1 MNNFF
6 KSIKNI
12 FVWIFKDWNHT
23 VIVSSLIA
31 LVILS
36 FKYKNLK
43 NDFNDIQNKVQDT
56 LTVYKNKVGELYSQ
70 QNIYITEIKDLKK
83 TNSELYAEVKNLKD
97 NPVVVTKVKTVI
109 EFKDKI
115 IKDTVT
121 LDPSGNYTFNM
132 KYKDQWANI
141 SGRSTFD
148 ISTMIGTAKFDS
160 IFFPNTITIDLIEK
174 NNQLSLIGKSYNPY
188 CQINSLNGA
197 ILSPEKSS
205 VIKKRFDK
213 KWSVVVGIGS
223 TVSVYDSKIILLTG
237 LQVTIGRKIFAF

>member
-6 KSIKNI
+6 KFIKNI
-12 FVWIFKDWNHT
+12 FVWIFKDWKHT

-43 NDFNDIQNKVQDT
+43 NDFNVIQNKVQDT

-70 QNIYITEIKDLKK
+70 QYIYITEIKDLKK

-132 KYKDQWANI
+132 NYKDQWANI

-160 IFFPNTITIDLIEK
+160 IFFPNNITIDLIEK
-174 NNQLSLIGKSYNPY
+174 NNQLSFIAKSDNPY
-188 CQINSLNGA
+188 CQINSLNGS

-213 KWSVVVGIGS
+213 KWAVVVGIGP
-223 TVSVYDSKIILLTG
+223 TVSVYNSKIILLTG

>member
-12 FVWIFKDWNHT
+12 FVWIFKDWKHT

-43 NDFNDIQNKVQDT
+43 NDFNYIQNTAQDT

-70 QNIYITEIKDLKK
+70 QKTYIIEIKDLKK
-83 TNSELYAEVKNLKD
+83 SNSELYDEVKNLKD
-97 NPVVVTKVKTVI
+97 NPVVVTKVQMVTK
-109 EFKDKI
+109 FKDKI

-121 LDPSGNYTFNM
+121 VDPSGKYNFNM
-132 KYKDQWANI
+132 NYKDQWVNLY
-141 SGRSTFD
+141 GRSTFD
-148 ISTMIGTAKFDS
+148 ISTMIGTTKFDS
-160 IFFPNTITIDLIEK
+160 ISFPNTITIDLIEK
-174 NNQLSLIGKSYNPY
+174 NNQLSFIAKSDNPY
-188 CQINSLNGA
+188 CQINSLNGS

-213 KWSVVVGIGS
+213 KWSVVVGIGP
-223 TVSVYDSKIILLTG
+223 TVSVYDSNIILLTG

>member
-1 MNNFF
+1 MNTFF
-6 KSIKNI
+6 KFLKNI
-12 FVWIFKDWNHT
+12 FVWIFKDWKYA
-23 VIVSSLIA
+23 VIASLLIA

-43 NDFNDIQNKVQDT
+43 NDFNDIQNTAQDT

-70 QNIYITEIKDLKK
+70 QKAYITEINDLKK
-83 TNSELYAEVKNLKD
+83 SNSELYTEVKNLED
-97 NPVVVTKVKTVI
+97 NPVVATKVHTVTK
-109 EFKDKI
+109 FKDKI

-121 LDPSGNYTFNM
+121 IDPSGNYTFNM
-132 KYKDQWANI
+132 NYKDQWVNL

-160 IFFPNTITIDLIEK
+160 ISFPNTITIDLIEK
-174 NNQLSLIGKSYNPY
+174 NNQLSFIAKSDNPY
-188 CQINSLNGA
+188 CQINSLNGS

-213 KWSVVVGIGS
+213 KWAVVVGVGP
-223 TVSVYDSKIILLTG
+223 TVSVYDNKIVVLPG
-237 LQVTIGRKIFAF
+237 LQVTIGRKLFAF

>member
-1 MNNFF
+1 MNNFL

-12 FVWIFKDWNHT
+12 FVWIFKDWKHT

-132 KYKDQWANI
+132 NYKDQWANI
-141 SGRSTFD
+141 SGRSTFN

-160 IFFPNTITIDLIEK
+160 ISFPNAITIDLIEK
-174 NNQLSLIGKSYNPY
+174 NNQLSFIAKSDNPY
-188 CQINSLNGA
+188 CQINSLNA
-197 ILSPEKSS
+197 SILSPEKSS

-213 KWSVVVGIGS
+213 KWSVVVGIGP

>member
-1 MNNFF
+1 MNNFL

-12 FVWIFKDWNHT
+12 FVWIFKDWKHT

-174 NNQLSLIGKSYNPY
+174 NNQLSFISKSDNPY
-188 CQINSLNGA
+188 CQINSLNGS

-213 KWSVVVGIGS
+213 KWAVVVGIGP